1 MVWHIN
7 IYIRHSC
14 IWIGCQSVQL
24 SLDQSCFAN
33 WWYSVIFDWPPVCA
47 YRCWKIDTIDC
58 LDIKWGKSSLH
69 SCPLDCFLIFRN
81 LWLFTW
87 LFKSTQY
94 REPSLKANQ
103 ALKCYHPVFSPEF
116 RQHHSSWGLSCSFLN
131 YHTLNRYWWEWRLCR
146 MLPLEIRRV
155 LAYEEFV

>member
-69 SCPLDCFLIFRN
+69 SCPVHTCTEIPLDIF
-81 LWLFTW
+81 
-87 LFKSTQY
+87 S
-94 REPSLKANQ
+94 E
-103 ALKCYHPVFSPEF
+103 
-116 RQHHSSWGLSCSFLN
+116 
-131 YHTLNRYWWEWRLCR
+131 NRAHF
-146 MLPLEIRRV
+146 RV
-155 LAYEEFV
+155 LTIVTCLIVVHHDEIKEERWKSWDHQQEPKGSCISTVDTQQHISIQDQTQDFKKSKL